1 MKKKNQK
8 KKKTLN
14 FYTLDLYLGSGNV
27 EVELAGENTVSAKR
41 FGVVSG
47 RRRIVGGHG
56 SGAKRPI
63 LLESKRKFR
72 GRKVESRENS

>member
-1 MKKKNQK
+1 MRGKK

-14 FYTLDLYLGSGNV
+14 FYILDLYLGSGNV

-47 RRRIVGGHG
+47 RRRIVGGGHG

-63 LLESKRKFR
+63 LLESERKF
-72 GRKVESRENS
+72 GGKEVESRENS